1 MLRLLGV
8 LGDKEKQMVEEY
20 KMDVAE
26 LIPLIVVGLS
36 VDGDDVK
43 LELSA
48 IDSLF
53 ESEEISAACE
63 ALHAAVLKHVEEKG
77 EV

>member
-1 MLRLLGV
+1 LLRLLGV

-53 ESEEISAACE
+53 EDEGISAACE
-63 ALHAAVLKHVEEKG
+63 VLHEAVRRHVEEKG

>member
-1 MLRLLGV
+1 
-8 LGDKEKQMVEEY
+8 MVEEY

-26 LIPLIVVGLS
+26 LIPLIIVGLN
-36 VDGDDVK
+36 VNGDDLK

-53 ESEEISAACE
+53 ESEEINAACE
-63 ALHAAVLKHVEEKG
+63 TLHAAVLKHLEEKG
-77 EV
+77 DV

>member
-1 MLRLLGV
+1 
-8 LGDKEKQMVEEY
+8 MVEEY

-48 IDSLF
+48 IGSLF

-63 ALHAAVLKHVEEKG
+63 ALLAAVLKHVEEKG

>member
-1 MLRLLGV
+1 
-8 LGDKEKQMVEEY
+8 MVEEY

-26 LIPLIVVGLS
+26 LVPLIIVGLN

-53 ESEEISAACE
+53 ESEEISTACE

-77 EV
+77 DV